1 MLLLSPLRKLRKLA
15 YPHRMTRAI
24 SQDEFIATVPEV
36 LSAVGEGS
44 FVIEDEDGEMVA
56 ALVSPEEYEVVR
68 RARAED
74 AIAAMRALGEQI
86 RALATPE
93 EIDELER
100 ALDRKA

>member
-1 MLLLSPLRKLRKLA
+1 
-15 YPHRMTRAI
+15 MTRAI
-24 SQDEFIATVPEV
+24 SQDEFIATVPEI

-44 FVIEDEDGEMVA
+44 FVIEDGAGEMVA

-74 AIAAMRALGEQI
+74 AIAAMRALGAQI
-86 RALATPE
+86 RAIATPE

>member
-1 MLLLSPLRKLRKLA
+1 
-15 YPHRMTRAI
+15 MTRAI
-24 SQDEFIATVPEV
+24 SQDQFIATVPEI
-36 LSAVGEGS
+36 LSAVGEDS
-44 FVIEDEDGEMVA
+44 FVIEDGAGGVVA

-74 AIAAMRALGEQI
+74 AIAAMREMGERIQAI
-86 RALATPE
+86 AIPE

>member
-1 MLLLSPLRKLRKLA
+1 
-15 YPHRMTRAI
+15 MTRAI

-36 LSAVGEGS
+36 LSAVGEDS

-86 RALATPE
+86 RAIATPE